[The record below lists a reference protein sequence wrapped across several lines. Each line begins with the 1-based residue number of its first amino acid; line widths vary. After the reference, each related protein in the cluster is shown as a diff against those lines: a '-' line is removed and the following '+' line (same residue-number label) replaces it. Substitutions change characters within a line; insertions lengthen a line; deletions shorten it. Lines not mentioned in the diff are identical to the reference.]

1 MGRARS
7 IAELRRA
14 TDDELIREHDADAVH
29 TVVGTDYY
37 MQELFR
43 RSSERASER
52 AQQLSER
59 IYQLSIV
66 TTVVSV
72 LALIVA
78 VAAIFTS

>member
-1 MGRARS
+1 MGMARS
-7 IAELRRA
+7 IAALRQV

-43 RSSERASER
+43 RSAERAGER
-52 AQQLSER
+52 SQCLAER
-59 IYQLSIV
+59 IYRLSIV
-66 TTVVSV
+66 TTIVSV

-78 VAAIFTS
+78 VVAIFTS